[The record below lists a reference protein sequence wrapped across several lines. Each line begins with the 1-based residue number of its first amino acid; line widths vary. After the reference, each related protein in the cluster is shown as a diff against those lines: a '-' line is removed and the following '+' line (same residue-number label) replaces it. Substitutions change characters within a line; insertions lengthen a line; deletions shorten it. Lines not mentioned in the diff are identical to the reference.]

1 MDDQNSSSKLLDRLN
16 KAENLLLTFLGDS
29 ERILRS
35 FFSEILPFA
44 TEQIE
49 FKQEE
54 NDIADASA
62 EAFRKLNE
70 IGQKLKEITKDLPMD
85 IPKQPKKDNAKRMLN
100 ENFRLVLENCLNE
113 ITTVVEKE
121 KTNFQNPPHFNEL
134 DA

>member
-1 MDDQNSSSKLLDRLN
+1 MDDQNSSSKLLDRLD
-16 KAENLLLTFLGDS
+16 KAEILLFSFLGDS

-35 FFSEILPFA
+35 FSEMMSFA

-54 NDIADASA
+54 KAIEDVSA
-62 EAFRKLNE
+62 EAFRKLNQ
-70 IGQKLKEITKDLPMD
+70 ISQMLKEITKDLPMD

-100 ENFRLVLENCLNE
+100 ENLSSVLENYLDE
-113 ITTVVEKE
+113 INKVVENE
-121 KTNFQNPPHFNEL
+121 KKANFQNSIQFNEL

>member
-121 KTNFQNPPHFNEL
+121 KTNFQNPPQFNEL